1 MKRITFLLL
10 LTLPLFFVG
19 CTCETYESN
28 AVSID
33 VAETKAVLER
43 HLAAFAS
50 HDIEGIVAD
59 YSTDAAIISPDAVVL
74 GTEAIRAFFTEIVKA
89 FPQGETEF
97 ELDKTVIQGDMAYIT
112 WHSSVPFMDIP
123 FGTDTF
129 VVHNGK
135 IVRQTF
141 AGVMNMR

>member
-1 MKRITFLLL
+1 MKRITFLLF
-10 LTLPLFFVG
+10 LTLPIFFVG
-19 CTCETYESN
+19 CTCETCESN

-33 VAETKAVLER
+33 EAETKAVLER

-59 YSTDAAIISPDAVVL
+59 YSTDAVIISPDAVIL
-74 GTEAIRAFFTEIVKA
+74 GAEAIRDFFKETFKA

-97 ELDKTVIQGDMAYIT
+97 ELDKTVIKDDMAYIT
-112 WHSSVPFMDIP
+112 WHSSVPSMDIP

-129 VVHNGK
+129 IVHNGK

-141 AGVMNMR
+141 AGVMNMK